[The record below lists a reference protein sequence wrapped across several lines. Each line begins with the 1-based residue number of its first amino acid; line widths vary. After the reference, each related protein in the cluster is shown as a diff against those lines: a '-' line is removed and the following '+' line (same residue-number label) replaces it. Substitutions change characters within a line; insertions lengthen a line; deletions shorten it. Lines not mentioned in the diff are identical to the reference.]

1 MGYEV
6 PAALGAALGRPDDQI
21 WSICGDGG
29 FQMTLNELATIRDE
43 QIPVKFAIINNGN
56 LGMVRQWQELFYDK
70 RYSQID
76 VKGPDFIK
84 LADAYGMHGI
94 RVTRKDDVNE
104 AILEANAHPG
114 PVIVDFV
121 VEAEEN
127 VYPMIPAG
135 QSVKE
140 MVEAPRPVSEAQR

>member
-1 MGYEV
+1 
-6 PAALGAALGRPDDQI
+6 
-21 WSICGDGG
+21 
-29 FQMTLNELATIRDE
+29 MTLFELSTAVIHKLP
-43 QIPVKFAIINNGN
+43 IKIIIIDNRY

-94 RVTRKDDVNE
+94 RVTSKDSVND